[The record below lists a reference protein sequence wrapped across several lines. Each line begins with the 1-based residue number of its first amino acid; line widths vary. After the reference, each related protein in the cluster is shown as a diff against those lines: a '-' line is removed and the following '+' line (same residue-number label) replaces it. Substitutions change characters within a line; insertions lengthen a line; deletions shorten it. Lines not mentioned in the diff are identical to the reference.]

1 MEVLMQAATTL
12 MIAALGGWLA
22 RKIRIP
28 SGAMIGAI
36 IATATLNTL
45 TGWALVLPSMRLLMQ
60 VAGGILLGHSIS
72 KSNLSMIKSLGK
84 ATVILIVGLITL
96 NITLGMII
104 HYTCGVDLSTSL
116 FATAPGGVSDM
127 ALIADELGADT
138 SVVSLLQLFRMFGIY
153 FIFPPVMKMVSQRK
167 CLSKQVAPT
176 LEEKWKIVDIGKKK
190 EDKSLLLTVLS
201 GIVGGL
207 ILNLWNV
214 PAGGLVGSVLACS
227 LFNIITGKG
236 YVPGGIR
243 FPIQV
248 GVGTIIGAQM
258 TKNSLLSFRALVI
271 PILIMLVGLLIF
283 TFVFAIL
290 MTNST
295 NLDFSTCLLSLTPG
309 GIQETSLLADDL
321 GCDTATVIVM
331 HTIRL
336 VVVICIFPT
345 LLSLFVRL

>member
-1 MEVLMQAATTL
+1 MQVVTTL
-12 MIAALGGWLA
+12 MIAAICGRLA

-28 SGAMIGAI
+28 AGAMIGAI
-36 IATATLNTL
+36 VATATLNTL
-45 TGWALVLPSMRLLMQ
+45 TGQALVLPIMRLLMQ
-60 VAGGILLGHSIS
+60 IAGGILLGHSIS
-72 KSNLSMIKSLGK
+72 KSNLVMIKSLGK
-84 ATVILIVGLITL
+84 ATVILIAGLITL
-96 NITLGMII
+96 NLTLGMLI
-104 HYTCGVDLSTSL
+104 HYLCGVDLSTSL

-138 SVVSLLQLFRMFGIY
+138 SVVSLMQLFRMFGIY
-153 FIFPPVMKMVSQRK
+153 FIFPPVMKVISQRK
-167 CLSKQVAPT
+167 SLITEVVPT
-176 LEEKWKIVDIGKKK
+176 LEEEKGNV
-190 EDKSLLLTVLS
+190 EDKAKRKENRSLLLTVIC
-201 GIVGGL
+201 GIFGGVL
-207 ILNLWNV
+207 LHLWKV

-227 LFNIITGKG
+227 LFNIFTGKG

-258 TKNSLLSFRALVI
+258 TKESLLSFQALVI
-271 PILIMLVGLLIF
+271 PILIMLAGLLIF
-283 TFVFAIL
+283 TFLFGIL
-290 MTNST
+290 MKKST
-295 NLDFSTCLLSLTPG
+295 NLDFATCLLSLTPG

-345 LLSLFVRL
+345 LLSLLVRL